1 MSSVKRFVL
10 TVFTNG
16 ELTDVLVGLDEV
28 NAYVEDTMKYPVV
41 EDKQDEL
48 VDLYENEGELEEFID
63 E

>member
-10 TVFTNG
+10 NVFTNG
-16 ELTDVLVGLDEV
+16 ELDDVVVGLEEI
-28 NAYVEDTMKYPVV
+28 NEYVTSTMQYPVV

-48 VDLYENEGELEEFID
+48 VDLYENESELEEFID

>member
-10 TVFTNG
+10 SVFTNG
-16 ELTDVLVGLDEV
+16 ELTDVVVGLEDV
-28 NAYVEDTMKYPVV
+28 NTYIEGIMKYPVV